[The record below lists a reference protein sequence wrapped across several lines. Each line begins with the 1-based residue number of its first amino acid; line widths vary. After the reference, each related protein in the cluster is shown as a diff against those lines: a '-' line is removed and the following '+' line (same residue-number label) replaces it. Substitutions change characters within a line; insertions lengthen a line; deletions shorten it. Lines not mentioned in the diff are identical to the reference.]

1 MKVTEPVS
9 PFDFGAHVI
18 HEEFTN
24 RKEEK
29 ERLRQNFHNGV
40 NTILMSPRR
49 WGKSSLVKEVAEE
62 LQVANSRYRFVIID
76 LFNTRTEQQFYEL
89 YSSELVAQTAGK
101 TEKAL
106 GWIKQHL
113 SALKPSVSWGTDM
126 HEWRI
131 GLDIG
136 KVSQTIPQLLDMA
149 EFIAR
154 EQDIKLIIC
163 LDEFQNISHF
173 SDSDAFQKLLR
184 ATWQKHKLTTYC
196 LYGSK
201 RGMLAEFFENA
212 NMPFYKFGDVMYLQ
226 KIKVTDWTSFIVKR
240 FKSTGKKISAAQAL
254 LIAETVECH
263 SFYVQQLAHEVWV
276 VTHDAVKDGTVEAV
290 FDKLLQRN
298 SIVYQRECDGLTN
311 TQLGMLRA
319 LLNGETSLYA
329 SEVISKYRM
338 GTSANVLR
346 IKQALENRE
355 IVDFGFGKPEILD
368 PAFAAWL
375 KRYFFRK

>member
-1 MKVTEPVS
+1 MFTNKPVS
-9 PFDFGAHVI
+9 PFDFGAHVVL
-18 HEEFTN
+18 EEFTN

-29 ERLRQNFHNGV
+29 ERLRQNFFNGV

-49 WGKSSLVKEVAEE
+49 WGKSSLVKEVSGILQAE
-62 LQVANSRYRFVIID
+62 SDRYKFVIID
-76 LFNTRTEQQFYEL
+76 LFSTRTEQQFYEL

-101 TEKAL
+101 TDKAL
-106 GWIKQHL
+106 MWIKQHL
-113 SALKPSVSWGTDM
+113 SALQPSISWGGDM
-126 HEWRI
+126 SEWRI
-131 GLDIG
+131 GLNIG
-136 KVSQTIPQLLDMA
+136 QVSQTIPQLLDMA
-149 EFIAR
+149 EHIAK
-154 EQDIKLIIC
+154 EQDIRLIVC

-173 SDSDAFQKLLR
+173 SDSEAFQKLLR
-184 ATWQKHKLTTYC
+184 ASWQKHKHTTYC

-201 RGMLAEFFENA
+201 RGMLSEFFENA
-212 NMPFYKFGDVMYLQ
+212 AMPFYKFGDVMYLE
-226 KIKVTDWTSFIVKR
+226 KIKVSDWISFIIKR
-240 FKSTGKKISAAQAL
+240 FKSTGKKISTKQAR
-254 LIAETVECH
+254 LIAETVDCH

-276 VTHDAVKDGTVEAV
+276 VTGDTVKDGVVEQV

-298 SIVYQRECDGLTN
+298 SVVYQRECDGLTN

-329 SEVISKYRM
+329 SEVISKYGM

-355 IVDFGFGKPEILD
+355 IVDFGFGKPDILD

-375 KRYFFRK
+375 KRYFFR